1 MDGLELLA
9 LAYHWPPEVGRAMD
23 LDEFMDWVRRAER
36 AIKSRGAL
44 A

>member
-23 LDEFMDWVRRAER
+23 LDEFAHWVRRAER
-36 AIKSRGAL
+36 VLKARGAT

>member
-23 LDEFMDWVRRAER
+23 VAEFAEWVRRAQ
-36 AIKSRGAL
+36 AALKARGGL
-44 A
+44 

>member
-9 LAYHWPPEVGRAMD
+9 LAYHWPPDVGRAMEVA
-23 LDEFMDWVRRAER
+23 EFAQWVQRAER
-36 AIKSRGAL
+36 VLQARGAT